1 MASSQL
7 LLEDFAVPE
16 FRRTGS
22 ASLIPSFSSQEDRF
36 IPARTAMNAELS
48 HFNLTCENAT
58 QNVLEDTPQGQYKS
72 ALTNSLYNGELDNAK
87 VLAFK
92 AKAPGISSFSSFF
105 FQKSYFP
112 LLAPKDSSSIARSVL
127 YSQNRMANDILK
139 ASHRHIPS
147 MAEKVLDAPDMLDDF
162 YLNLLDWSPDNI
174 LAVALNQSVYLW
186 HASDGRITKLMEVKE
201 NETVTSV
208 SWVPLSTPHIA
219 IGTSDPHSC
228 VQLWDVNKQKRLRNF
243 DDHHSRVGALSWNK
257 HVLTS
262 GSADQSIVNRDVRQ
276 KEAVLSR
283 WTSHTQEVIG
293 LKWSPDGTQLA
304 SGGNDNMLNIW
315 DGSRINTESAPI
327 FALSDHVAAVKALD
341 WCPWESNLLASGG
354 GTADRTLRFWNTKTG
369 ACVNSIDTMSQICSV
384 RWSTHYRELVTSHG
398 YSKNQL
404 TVWKYPSLA
413 RVAELTG
420 HTSRVLHM
428 ALSPDGQTV
437 ATAAGDEVYYLF
449 VFFYFL

>member
-1 MASSQL
+1 
-7 LLEDFAVPE
+7 
-16 FRRTGS
+16 
-22 ASLIPSFSSQEDRF
+22 
-36 IPARTAMNAELS
+36 
-48 HFNLTCENAT
+48 
-58 QNVLEDTPQGQYKS
+58 
-72 ALTNSLYNGELDNAK
+72 
-87 VLAFK
+87 
-92 AKAPGISSFSSFF
+92 
-105 FQKSYFP
+105 
-112 LLAPKDSSSIARSVL
+112 
-127 YSQNRMANDILK
+127 MANDILK
-139 ASHRHIPS
+139 ASHRHIPT

-186 HASDGRITKLMEVKE
+186 HATDGRITKLMEVGE
-201 NETVTSV
+201 NDTVTSV

-219 IGTSDPHSC
+219 IGTSNPNSC

-243 DDHHSRVGALSWNK
+243 GDHHSRVGSLAWNK

-262 GSADQSIVNRDVRQ
+262 GSADNTIVNRDVRQ

-283 WTSHTQEVIG
+283 WSSHTQEVIG
-293 LKWSPDGTQLA
+293 LKWSPDGSQLA

-315 DGSRINTESAPI
+315 DGSRMNTEAPPT

-341 WCPWESNLLASGG
+341 WCPWEANLLASGG

-369 ACVNSIDTMSQICSV
+369 ACVNSIDTSSQICSV

-437 ATAAGDEVYYLF
+437 ATAAGDEVSIHSAPSLF
-449 VFFYFL
+449 